1 MNDVEGEDRHPRL
14 FSDISIHTGVS
25 AHTGVYTCM
34 HICVHM
40 YEREM
45 GMDRDTYKNLTT

>member
-25 AHTGVYTCM
+25 AHTGVYTRM
-34 HICVHM
+34 HTQTM
-40 YEREM
+40 YL
-45 GMDRDTYKNLTT
+45 KNT